1 MVFKT
6 PSGWR
11 VPHAATLFSLLWLL
25 GGSAVLADTHKVP
38 DLLDLPARADV
49 RAQVAPQLALARV
62 GERVVAVG
70 VRGNVLLSDDFGR
83 NWRQARTVP
92 VSVAL
97 TDVHFVG
104 SDRGWAVGHSG
115 VILHSADGGDS
126 WTRQLDGRQAAAIV
140 LDEASARLAGG
151 DPGAARAVRDAQR
164 MVEEGPDKPFLGVHF
179 ADDQR
184 GYAVGAYGLAL
195 VTEDGGAT
203 WHSLAGRIP
212 NARGNHLYQVQVR
225 GRDILIAGEQ
235 GVLFRSQD
243 GGESFAA
250 IPTPYAGTYFG
261 VVVIDAD
268 TMLAYGL
275 RGNAWRS
282 HDGGQSWVQVPIDQ
296 EITLTAGRLLSDGS
310 VVLADESGRLLR
322 STDGARSFVALPE
335 HPGSG
340 LTGMVETSAG
350 DLVLSG
356 GRGLARLEHRK
367 LVAEAK

>member
-6 PSGWR
+6 PFGRR
-11 VPHAATLFSLLWLL
+11 VPCVAILSSLFCLLCGSPVAAEPR
-25 GGSAVLADTHKVP
+25 KVP
-38 DLLDLPARADV
+38 DLLELSARTDV
-49 RAQVAPQLALARV
+49 RAQASTQLALARAA
-62 GERVVAVG
+62 ERVVAVG
-70 VRGNVLLSDDFGR
+70 VRGNVLLSDDHGR
-83 NWRQARTVP
+83 SWRQARTVP

-97 TDVHFVG
+97 TDVHFA
-104 SDRGWAVGHSG
+104 SPDRGWAVGHSG

-126 WTRQLDGRQAAAIV
+126 WRRQLDGRQAAAIV
-140 LDEASARLAGG
+140 LDEANVRLAAG

-164 MVEEGPDKPFLGVHF
+164 MVEDGPDKPLLGVYF

-212 NARGNHLYQVQVR
+212 NARGNHLYQVRVR

-243 GGESFAA
+243 GGDSFAA

-261 VVVIDAD
+261 VVVIDTD

-275 RGNAWRS
+275 RGNVWRT

-310 VVLADESGRLLR
+310 VVLADESGRVLR
-322 STDGARSFVALPE
+322 STDGARSFVALPD

-340 LTGMVETSAG
+340 LTGMVETADG
-350 DLVLSG
+350 DLVFSG
-356 GRGLARLEHRK
+356 ARGLARVEHSK
-367 LVAEAK
+367 LAAEAK